1 MGYYME
7 ANQKTFMR
15 WDSQKIPIKGIES
28 IFIEERPSLI
38 DRPGYQNLVASMESE
53 GMWFPLS
60 CIRLPEDWD
69 SFKFTFNRKETSTR
83 KYPSQSHVLSKLQN
97 KLKSYVLR
105 VNREVDT
112 TLPLLWT
119 GSQRYR
125 IMKNLGVTHTDVI
138 IVEWEDIQELH
149 IIERE
154 MMKPTNHR
162 FT

>member
-1 MGYYME
+1 MEYYME
-7 ANQKTFMR
+7 AKQKTFME
-15 WDSQKIPIKGIES
+15 WDSQKIPLKGIES

-38 DRPGYQNLVASMESE
+38 DRPGYQNLVASVESE

-69 SFKFTFNRKETSTR
+69 SFKFPSNRKEPHSR
-83 KYPSQSHVLSKLQN
+83 EYPSRSHVLSLLQN
-97 KLKSYVLR
+97 KLKGYVLR

-125 IMKNLGVTHTDVI
+125 IMKSLGVTHSDVI
-138 IVEWEDIQELH
+138 IVEW
-149 IIERE
+149 
-154 MMKPTNHR
+154 
-162 FT
+162 